1 MWVEDHKFLPVRRGV
16 WIMPPFQELS
26 VNQIGTSINLS
37 WEHLAQKELWC
48 TSDVVHGVGRVLAE
62 VHSTAVISYP
72 GNGNIKLEQW
82 QPGITLDCWA
92 SALAHSRRI
101 GQRQGDESDYGARR
115 SKNRFGQWQRK
126 IEHRK
131 SRSVLSA
138 RLRVLIWRCVVF
150 AKSAC
155 TIPRAPRS
163 WPRIFPNDTHIG
175 AFEITKV
182 LGKDGPLPFNV
193 IPCDSWNN
201 IEEFR

>member
-1 MWVEDHKFLPVRRGV
+1 MHLWCSSWSRKGTRWSTLHGRNILPGK
-16 WIMPPFQELS
+16 
-26 VNQIGTSINLS
+26 
-37 WEHLAQKELWC
+37 WEHKIRTATAGHHTRWLAQ
-48 TSDVVHGVGRVLAE
+48 
-62 VHSTAVISYP
+62 
-72 GNGNIKLEQW
+72 
-82 QPGITLDCWA
+82 
-92 SALAHSRRI
+92 SALAHSWRI

>member
-16 WIMPPFQELS
+16 WIMPPLQGLS

-72 GNGNIKLEQW
+72 GNANIKLEQW

-115 SKNRFGQWQRK
+115 SKNRFGQWQR
-126 IEHRK
+126 RK
-131 SRSVLSA
+131 LSIGSRVQSFTHAFSILY
-138 RLRVLIWRCVVF
+138 IWRCVVF
-150 AKSAC
+150 AKSAR
-155 TIPRAPRS
+155 TFPRPPGS
-163 WPRIFPNDTHIG
+163 YYLGYSQTTH
-175 AFEITKV
+175 TLV
-182 LGKDGPLPFNV
+182 PLK
-193 IPCDSWNN
+193 
-201 IEEFR
+201 